1 VSSIGSTTWTRAR
14 RDLAAADWFDKPIA
28 DDAGDG
34 GVLPVPAAGLEVT
47 VRAPSDRVIPTISP
61 AVTLTRS
68 TAPAV
73 MSGRDS
79 DRS

>member
-1 VSSIGSTTWTRAR
+1 MGGIRP
-14 RDLAAADWFDKPIA
+14 AADWFDKLNP
-28 DDAGDG
+28 DDVGGGAARPVSAGRF
-34 GVLPVPAAGLEVT
+34 EVT
-47 VRAPSDRVIPTISP
+47 VWAPSDRVLPTINP
-61 AVTLTRS
+61 TLRLTRR

>member
-1 VSSIGSTTWTRAR
+1 MGGIRP
-14 RDLAAADWFDKPIA
+14 AADWFDKLNP
-28 DDAGDG
+28 DDVGGGAARPVSAGRF
-34 GVLPVPAAGLEVT
+34 EVT
-47 VRAPSDRVIPTISP
+47 VRAPSDRVIPTINP
-61 AVTLTRS
+61 TVRLMRR

>member
-1 VSSIGSTTWTRAR
+1 MGGIRP
-14 RDLAAADWFDKPIA
+14 AADWFDKLNP
-28 DDAGDG
+28 DDVGGGAARPVSAGRF
-34 GVLPVPAAGLEVT
+34 EVT
-47 VRAPSDRVIPTISP
+47 VRAPSDRVIPTINP
-61 AVTLTRS
+61 TVRLRRR